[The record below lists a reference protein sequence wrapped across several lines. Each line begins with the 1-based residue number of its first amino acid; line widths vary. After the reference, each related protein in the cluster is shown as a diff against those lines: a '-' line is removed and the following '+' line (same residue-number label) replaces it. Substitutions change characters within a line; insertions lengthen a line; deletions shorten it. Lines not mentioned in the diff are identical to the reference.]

1 MKKIFAAIVAAWLW
15 VLPSGALASLNVFA
29 CEPEWAALA
38 ETIGG
43 AELEIFTATSARQDP
58 HFVRA
63 KPSLIAAIR
72 KADLVICSGAGLEAG
87 WLPLLLQRAGGGV
100 QPGRIGHLMAADLAP
115 TLEKPPVLDRSLGD
129 LHPEGNPHVHLN
141 PHHLALIAKELAGRL
156 ALLEPGRAAHF
167 RARHDEFA
175 RRWGQAIARWEVEA
189 RALRGMA
196 VVVNHKSF
204 SYLLDWLGMK
214 EVATIEPK
222 PGIPPTPSH
231 LETLLQILRLAPAR
245 AILHTPY
252 DPKDAVLWLAEKTGA
267 PAVALPYTV
276 GGDAESGDL
285 FALFERSIRLLQAAN
300 RG

>member
-1 MKKIFAAIVAAWLW
+1 MIKIIGVAAAAWLW
-15 VLPSGALASLNVFA
+15 VLPSEAFATVNVFA

-38 ETIGG
+38 EAIGG
-43 AELEIFTATSARQDP
+43 EEVDVFTATSARQDP
-58 HFVRA
+58 HYVRA

-72 KADLVICSGAGLEAG
+72 KSDLVICSGAGLEAG
-87 WLPLLLQRAGGGV
+87 WLPLLLQKAGGGV
-100 QPGRIGHLMAADLAP
+100 QQGQVGHLMAAYLAP
-115 TLEKPPVLDRSLGD
+115 TLEMPTVLDRSLGD

-141 PHHLALIAKELAGRL
+141 PHLLALVAKELAGRL
-156 ALLEPGRAAHF
+156 AVLDPEHAAHY
-167 RARHDEFA
+167 RTRHDDFS

-196 VVVNHKSF
+196 VVVHHKSF
-204 SYLLDWLGMK
+204 TYLLDWLGMK
-214 EVATIEPK
+214 ETGTLEPK

-231 LETLLQILRLAPAR
+231 LEALLQNLRLAPAR

-252 DPKDAVLWLAEKTGA
+252 DPKDSVLWLAEKTGA
-267 PAVALPYTV
+267 PAVALPFTV

-285 FALFERSIRLLQAAN
+285 FALFERSIQLLREAN